1 MYKIMFKLFERKDG
15 AIDDPN
21 KDAIYVR
28 SGNYGEDEVFTSPDL
43 DGAESRALRGG
54 MCSCYEEVPPRKL
67 SGHNVIRS
75 YFDPEYNDEATLSCR
90 FYIIEEDD

>member
-28 SGNYGEDEVFTSPDL
+28 SGN
-43 DGAESRALRGG
+43 
-54 MCSCYEEVPPRKL
+54 
-67 SGHNVIRS
+67 I
-75 YFDPEYNDEATLSCR
+75 
-90 FYIIEEDD
+90 